1 MKTKENGG
9 GGRLSSSYF
18 FSPSFVQVDSV
29 KPVDSATFLQEKGS
43 FPAF

>member
-29 KPVDSATFLQEKGS
+29 KPVDSASFLQEKGS